1 MAREPKTI
9 FKLNPL
15 AKMRQTQHSRPMH
28 NPEDRSFLGH
38 PRGLGYLAF
47 TEARERFSYY
57 GMQALLVLYM
67 VNRLLHPG
75 HLERVAGFGPFR
87 HLLESAY
94 RGPLSVEALASA
106 IFGLYTG
113 LVYLTP
119 IGGGLI
125 ADRLLGRT
133 RTITIGALL
142 MAAGHFL
149 MAFDVTFLLAL
160 TCLLVGV
167 GCFKGN
173 LASQVGALY
182 ATGDNRRAD
191 AFQIYYL
198 FINGGV
204 IAAPL
209 IAGTLGEVYGW
220 HYGFG
225 AAGVGMLIGLAIYL
239 RGRRWL
245 PPDSPVVRGSERAA
259 KTPLTHREKMGIVAL
274 IALLPVLTIAVIGN
288 QQIFNAYLIWAE
300 RNANLVFFGH
310 KMPTTWLITL
320 DSILSVTFLA
330 LAVVFWRLWSRK
342 YSEPAEI
349 TKMGIGS
356 LCAVTGFVSLAM
368 GAAIAAHS
376 GTKVA
381 IGWLIAFHTLNSIG
395 FVNVFPVSLALYAR
409 VAPPALS
416 ATIIGVFYLHLFA
429 ANNLVGW
436 IGGLLEKMP
445 VTRFWLLHAAL
456 AGTAGIIFLI
466 AGHLFGHLLAPAND
480 ESSAHAEV

>member
-1 MAREPKTI
+1 
-9 FKLNPL
+9 
-15 AKMRQTQHSRPMH
+15 MH
-28 NPEDRSFLGH
+28 NPEDRSFIGH

-47 TEARERFSYY
+47 AEAWERFSYY
-57 GMQALLVLYM
+57 GMQSLLVLYM

-75 HLERVAGFGPFR
+75 HIERVAGFGPFR
-87 HLLESAY
+87 HLLENVY
-94 RGPLSVEALASA
+94 RGPLSVQALASA

-125 ADRLLGRT
+125 ADRVLGRT

-149 MAFDVTFLLAL
+149 MAFDFSFLIAL
-160 TCLLVGV
+160 TCLLLGV

-204 IAAPL
+204 IASPL

-225 AAGVGMLIGLAIYL
+225 AAGVGMLIGLTIYL
-239 RGRRWL
+239 SGRKWL
-245 PPDSPVVRGSERAA
+245 PPDSPIVKKSERAA
-259 KTPLTHREKMGIVAL
+259 KPPLSQREKMGI
-274 IALLPVLTIAVIGN
+274 IALLALLPILTLAVIGN
-288 QQIFNAYLIWAE
+288 QQIFNAYLVWAE
-300 RNANLVFFGH
+300 KTANLVFFGK

-320 DSILSVTFLA
+320 DSILSVSCLA
-330 LAVVFWRLWSRK
+330 GAVVFWRLWSK
-342 YSEPAEI
+342 KFPEPAEI
-349 TKMGIGS
+349 TKLGIGS
-356 LCAVTGFVSLAM
+356 IIAVTGFLSLAA
-368 GAAIAAHS
+368 GAIVAANS
-376 GTKVA
+376 GGTVS
-381 IGWLIAFHTLNSIG
+381 IGWLITFHLLNSIG
-395 FVNVFPVSLALYAR
+395 FANVFPVSLALYAR

-416 ATIIGVFYLHLFA
+416 GTIIGIYYLAFFA

-445 VTRFWLLHAAL
+445 ATHFWLLHSAL
-456 AGTAGIIFLI
+456 CGTAGIIFLV
-466 AGHLFGHLLAPAND
+466 AGRLFGHLLAPSDNERALP
-480 ESSAHAEV
+480 S

>member
-1 MAREPKTI
+1 
-9 FKLNPL
+9 
-15 AKMRQTQHSRPMH
+15 MH
-28 NPEDRSFLGH
+28 NPEDRSFIGH
-38 PRGLGYLAF
+38 PRGLAYIAF
-47 TEARERFSYY
+47 TEAWERFSYY
-57 GMQALLVLYM
+57 GMQSLLVLYM

-75 HLERVAGFGPFR
+75 HIENIAGFVPFR
-87 HLLESAY
+87 HLLESVY
-94 RGPLSVEALASA
+94 RGPLSVQALASA

-160 TCLLVGV
+160 TCLLTGV

-182 ATGDNRRAD
+182 PTGDNRRAD

-204 IAAPL
+204 IISPL

-220 HYGFG
+220 HWGFG
-225 AAGVGMLIGLAIYL
+225 AAGVGMLIGLTIYL
-239 RGRRWL
+239 AGRKYL
-245 PPDSPVVRGSERAA
+245 PPDSPVVEKSERTA
-259 KTPLTHREKMGIVAL
+259 KPRMTHREKMGIIAL
-274 IALLPVLTIAVIGN
+274 LVLLPVLTMAVIGN
-288 QQIFNAYLIWAE
+288 QQIFNAYLVWAE
-300 RNANLVFFGH
+300 KSADLMFFGK

-320 DSILSVTFLA
+320 DSILSVSCLVG
-330 LAVVFWRLWSRK
+330 AVVFWRLWSK
-342 YSEPAEI
+342 KFPEPAEI
-349 TKMGIGS
+349 TKLGLGS
-356 LCAVTGFVSLAM
+356 LIAITGFLSLAA
-368 GAAIAAHS
+368 GAAMA
-376 GTKVA
+376 GTTGGRVS
-381 IGWLIAFHTLNSIG
+381 IGWLITFHFLNSIG
-395 FVNVFPVSLALYAR
+395 FANVFPVSLALYAR

-416 ATIIGVFYLHLFA
+416 ATIIGIYYLAFFG
-429 ANNLVGW
+429 ANNLVGT

-445 VTRFWLLHAAL
+445 ATQFWLLHAGL
-456 AGTAGIIFLI
+456 CGTAGIIFLI
-466 AGHLFGHLLAPAND
+466 AGRLFGHLLAPADTENTGTS
-480 ESSAHAEV
+480 EH